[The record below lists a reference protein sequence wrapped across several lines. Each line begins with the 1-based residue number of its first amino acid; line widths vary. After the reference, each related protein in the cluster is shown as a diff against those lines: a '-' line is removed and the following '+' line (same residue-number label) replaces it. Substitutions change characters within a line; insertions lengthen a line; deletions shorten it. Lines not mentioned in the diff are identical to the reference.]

1 MIKANQEFKSLSEF
15 SENVKEIVGSLKQN
29 GNAIILTQ
37 NEKNEAVLLNF
48 KDYEK
53 LVELLE
59 FQNAIVK
66 GKEDIK
72 MGRVTPHSG
81 LQKEAAQ
88 WLKE

>member
-1 MIKANQEFKSLSEF
+1 MMVKVNQEFKSLSEF
-15 SENVKEIVGSLKQN
+15 SENAKEIVGSLKQN
-29 GNAIILTQ
+29 GKAIILTQ

-48 KDYEK
+48 KNYEK

-72 MGRVTPHSG
+72 LGRTTTHSVV
-81 LQKEAAQ
+81 LD
-88 WLKE
+88 L

>member
-53 LVELLE
+53 LVEL
-59 FQNAIVK
+59 
-66 GKEDIK
+66 
-72 MGRVTPHSG
+72 
-81 LQKEAAQ
+81 
-88 WLKE
+88 